1 MPVLI
6 FVFAVA
12 ALYFSIFCTLS
23 LLSELLI
30 NKQIGNT
37 YPVKILSSAYRSIQ
51 VRRSFIISKLHFFFL
66 LLYIIIIIYKSLF
79 FFFRSPLFL
88 FFVSAVLLKG
98 GSSV

>member
-12 ALYFSIFCTLS
+12 TLYFSIFCTLS
-23 LLSELLI
+23 LLSELQI
-30 NKQIGNT
+30 NKQIRNT
-37 YPVKILSSAYRSIQ
+37 YPVKIPSSAYRSIQ

-79 FFFRSPLFL
+79 FFFRSPLFF

>member
-23 LLSELLI
+23 LLSELQI
-30 NKQIGNT
+30 NKQIRNT
-37 YPVKILSSAYRSIQ
+37 YPVKIPSSAYRSIQ

-66 LLYIIIIIYKSLF
+66 LLYIIFIIYKSLF
-79 FFFRSPLFL
+79 FLDHLFFF